1 MTQVVEVPLEDG
13 GAILIEVAEVFNAPT
28 VRGGRG
34 GAAVPTVKEPLEEIL
49 AGLGPA
55 TRAILGAVRALA
67 DSPHEIE
74 VEFAVKLT
82 ADARMMIARAGAEAN
97 FRIALK
103 WMSSSRSEPNGAPAG
118 TRGPD

>member
-1 MTQVVEVPLEDG
+1 MAGRVIEVPLAEG
-13 GAILIEVAEVFNAPT
+13 GSILVEVDETTDEPVL
-28 VRGGRG
+28 RGRG
-34 GAAVPTVKEPLEEIL
+34 GPAPLPPLTEPLEHVL

-55 TRAILGAVRALA
+55 TRAVLSQLRSLA

-82 ADARMMIARAGAEAN
+82 ADANIVIARTGGEAN

-103 WMSSSRSEPNGAPAG
+103 WTRPPDAAPPAG
-118 TRGPD
+118 GDGR